1 MMPPAELVRAVAGQA
16 DRTAAPS
23 VAALVA
29 AVLARHGAAVQ
40 AVVFYGS
47 CLRAGD
53 DADGLF
59 DLYVLVDS
67 YRAANRDRLRAALN
81 HLLPPNVF
89 YLEVDIPGRLVR
101 AKYALLSLAALDRGT
116 SSRSFHS
123 SLWARFAQPVALV
136 WTRDQRVA
144 ARVHRACAR
153 AVCTF
158 ITRMVP
164 MLPACWTAA
173 ELWRQGLGLT
183 YRAEFRP
190 ERPERQQELFD
201 ASAAWFAEVTAL
213 ALPGLELAVTRTGEA
228 DRTRYHTDLSP
239 AARRRARLA
248 WAVRILQG
256 KVLSVL
262 RLAKATLT
270 FAGGVDYI
278 LWKVERHSGVRV
290 EVSPFLRRHPL
301 LALCRLSLQLY
312 RRGGVR

>member
-1 MMPPAELVRAVAGQA
+1 MTPPPELVRAVARQA
-16 DRTAAPS
+16 DRAAAPP

-29 AVLARHGAAVQ
+29 EVLVRHGAAVQ
-40 AVVFYGS
+40 SVVFYGS

-67 YRAANRDRLRAALN
+67 YRAANRDRLRAVLN
-81 HLLPPNVF
+81 RLLPPNVF
-89 YLEVDIPGRLVR
+89 YLEVDTPDRRVR
-101 AKYALLSLAALDRGT
+101 AKYALLSLADLDRGT
-116 SSRSFHS
+116 SPRSFHS

-136 WTRDQRVA
+136 WARDEGVA
-144 ARVHRACAR
+144 ARVHTACAR

-158 ITRMVP
+158 ITRVAP
-164 MLPACWTAA
+164 MLPARWTVAD
-173 ELWRQGLGLT
+173 LWQQGLGLT

-190 ERPERQQELFD
+190 EQPDRQRQLFA
-201 ASAAWFAEVTAL
+201 ASAAWCTEVTAL
-213 ALPGLELAVTRTGEA
+213 ALPGLALPVSCSGTAGEPVYRCDLA
-228 DRTRYHTDLSP
+228 P
-239 AARRRARLA
+239 AARRGARLA
-248 WAVRILQG
+248 WAARIVLG
-256 KVLSVL
+256 KILSVL

-270 FAGGVDYI
+270 FAGGVDYV

-301 LALCRLSLQLY
+301 LALCRLSLHLY